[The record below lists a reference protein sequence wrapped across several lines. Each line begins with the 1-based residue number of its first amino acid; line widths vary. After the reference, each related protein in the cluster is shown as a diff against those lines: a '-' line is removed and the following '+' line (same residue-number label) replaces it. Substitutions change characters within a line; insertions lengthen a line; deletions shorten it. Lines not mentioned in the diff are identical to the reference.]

1 MLNLKKTALAV
12 LALSSSAVFAGTMG
26 PICTPGN
33 VTVPC
38 EKPAWDF
45 GGYALYLQPA
55 YTDYAG
61 FAHTPVAFD
70 GANFRGFRS
79 NPSWGWGFK
88 LEGSYHFGTGN
99 DFNINWYHWNKTTR
113 NAYVGSI
120 VVPDLN
126 AVDADLGTEPF
137 TNAARRFGPRW
148 DAVNMEFGQH
158 VDFSEFDSIRFH
170 AGAQYARIKHNI
182 NAAGTDALLNSTV
195 LSGHSVFNGFGPRIG
210 ADMNYGFG
218 NGFGI
223 YGNGAAAV
231 LVGNTNNN
239 LNIATN
245 APVAG
250 PAAYSTGYGNRSI
263 VPELE
268 GKLGIKYTYCAAP
281 GDLDFDVGY
290 MWNNY
295 FNANQFRNF
304 ATGVSSN
311 TNFAIQGIIFG
322 LKWVGNV

>member
-1 MLNLKKTALAV
+1 MLNLKKTAIAV

-45 GGYALYLQPA
+45 GGYALYLEPA

-61 FAHTPVAFD
+61 FTHTPANFD
-70 GANFRGFRS
+70 GTNFRGFRS
-79 NPSWGWGFK
+79 NPAWGWGFK
-88 LEGSYHFGTGN
+88 IEGSYHFGTGN
-99 DFNINWYHWNKTTR
+99 DFNVNWYHWNRTTR
-113 NAYVGSI
+113 NAYAGTI
-120 VVPDLN
+120 IVPDLN
-126 AVDADLGTEPF
+126 GVDADPGDLPF
-137 TNAARRFGPRW
+137 TTAARRFGPRW

-170 AGAQYARIKHNI
+170 AGAQYARVKHNI
-182 NAAGTDALLNSTV
+182 NAGGTDALGTSTTV
-195 LSGHSVFNGFGPRIG
+195 NARTTFNGFGPRIG

-231 LVGNTNNN
+231 LVGNANNN
-239 LNIATN
+239 MLIATN
-245 APVAG
+245 FTAPGAFN
-250 PAAYSTGYGNRSI
+250 TGYGSRI
-263 VPELE
+263 VVPELE

-281 GDLDFDVGY
+281 GDLDLDVGW

-295 FNANQFRNF
+295 FNVNQLRNY
-304 ATGVSSN
+304 ATGSSAN
-311 TNFAIQGIIFG
+311 TNFAVQGLVFG